1 MSGGQILNTYEVDN
15 YPGLPGINGFD
26 LGMKLREHCEGL
38 GAEFVTAEVKKV
50 SLAEDGQTKLVQT
63 AEETYQAKTVI
74 LAMGAGHRL
83 LEVPGEEEFTGMG
96 VSYCATCDGAFFKD
110 RVTAVVGGG
119 DVAVEDA
126 LFLARGCEKVY
137 LIHRRDSLRAAATLQ
152 EKATENEKI
161 EILWDTVVT
170 GIQGHEQVE
179 SIGLLN
185 KKTGEERSL
194 PVDGV
199 FVAVGNQ
206 PNSKIV
212 TELLHLDKNGYIS
225 ADETGVT
232 EIPGIFVAGDIR
244 TKQLRQIVTAV
255 SDGANAVTSVQNY
268 LNSL

>member
-1 MSGGQILNTYEVDN
+1 
-15 YPGLPGINGFD
+15 
-26 LGMKLREHCEGL
+26 
-38 GAEFVTAEVKKV
+38 
-50 SLAEDGQTKLVQT
+50 
-63 AEETYQAKTVI
+63 
-74 LAMGAGHRL
+74 MGARHRL

-161 EILWDTVVT
+161 EISGTRLSPAFRDMNRWKALDF
-170 GIQGHEQVE
+170 
-179 SIGLLN
+179 SI
-185 KKTGEERSL
+185 KKRGEERSL

-232 EIPGIFVAGDIR
+232 EIPRIFVAGDIR